1 MDEPRNAMSGET
13 NTMGFFFYEV
23 ASGDKLLEAVEQLP
37 VWQRKDGMVLN
48 GSSVSTWDDENLLEV
63 EQLQLYNVVNE
74 C

>member
-1 MDEPRNAMSGET
+1 MDGPKNATSGET
-13 NTMGFFFYEV
+13 NTMGFFYEG

-37 VWQRKDGMVLN
+37 AWQRKDGMVLN
-48 GSSVSTWDDENLLEV
+48 GSSISTWDDENLLEV